1 MTLWEPAHKLWV
13 GIRPLVCHLRSL
25 TRSCVSH
32 DALLCKPV
40 SPTIVWGLT
49 LPTYKSN
56 TLTSRKKKNK
66 KTVNKRE
73 LRVTPDNLFI
83 VLVEQPDGNSKTQ
96 NGAHI

>member
-56 TLTSRKKKNK
+56 TLTSRKKKK
-66 KTVNKRE
+66 KRKQERATRDT
-73 LRVTPDNLFI
+73 R
-83 VLVEQPDGNSKTQ
+83 QPVHCSS
-96 NGAHI
+96 GATGW

>member
-56 TLTSRKKKNK
+56 TLTSRKKKKN
-66 KTVNKRE
+66 VNKRE
-73 LRVTPDNLFI
+73 LPVTPDNLFI
-83 VLVEQPDGNSKTQ
+83 ALVEQLDGNSKTTEQ